1 MLQVVMSWYHVTR
14 IQIGVYL
21 QKSIQSVHYSV
32 CYSVLFSG
40 IQHY

>member
-14 IQIGVYL
+14 IQIGVYPL
-21 QKSIQSVHYSV
+21 KSIQSVHYSV
-32 CYSVLFSG
+32 CYSALFSG